1 MTLAVSERV
10 CITLWSKARACGSAQ
25 QVQEL
30 IRSSIK
36 FMRPLTILLGI
47 VMGSTVS
54 LSIGLIG
61 TWIVILFLPQDADRF
76 APEHA
81 PLLEAMAIFT
91 ALAAATAVS
100 FYGDLRTRTWRL
112 AAHAVSFVL
121 LALTIWVYWPT

>member
-1 MTLAVSERV
+1 
-10 CITLWSKARACGSAQ
+10 
-25 QVQEL
+25 
-30 IRSSIK
+30 
-36 FMRPLTILLGI
+36 MRPLTILLGI

-100 FYGDLRTRTWRL
+100 FYGDLRSRTWRV

-121 LALTIWVYWPT
+121 LAATIWVYWPT